1 LKSWFG
7 SSRPLADW
15 GAVGYSPT
23 KTVTVASDCSEWT
36 GGASVPAPSAHTHY
50 SSNGWLDTGIG
61 GRVSTIF
68 EGFEYGEVTS
78 VVAQP
83 DGRIVAA
90 VWGTG
95 HFALARFN

>member
-1 LKSWFG
+1 
-7 SSRPLADW
+7 
-15 GAVGYSPT
+15 
-23 KTVTVASDCSEWT
+23 
-36 GGASVPAPSAHTHY
+36 
-50 SSNGWLDTGIG
+50 
-61 GRVSTIF
+61 VSTIF